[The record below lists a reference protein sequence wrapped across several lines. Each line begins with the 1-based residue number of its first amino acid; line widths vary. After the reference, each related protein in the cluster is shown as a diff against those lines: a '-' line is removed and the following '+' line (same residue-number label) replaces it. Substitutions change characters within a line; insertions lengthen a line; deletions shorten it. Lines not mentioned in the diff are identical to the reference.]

1 MKIIRNQGGIALI
14 TALLFT
20 FLAMVI
26 IIALLYI
33 VNQGTKVSAAN
44 KRYKSALEASYGGAE
59 VFTKM
64 LIPQMMGS
72 SSLADMSSL
81 LAGNTPNF
89 GDADCLKDK
98 LELPPAKWTH
108 CAASAKLV
116 DPKDTFDAQFTLKGQ
131 PGQPNFNVYAK
142 IVDTQPG
149 NSDTSGLELDSA
161 SGVASGASGVSPQ
174 HIPANYRIE
183 VQGERA
189 TNPQEK
195 GALSV
200 LYVY

>member
-1 MKIIRNQGGIALI
+1 MKIIRNQRGIALI
-14 TALLFT
+14 TALLLT

-72 SSLADMSSL
+72 SDLVDVTSL
-81 LAGNTPNF
+81 LGVAPTL
-89 GDADCLKDK
+89 GDAACYKDK
-98 LELPPAKWTH
+98 LEKPPAKWTN

-116 DPKDTFDAQFTLKGQ
+116 DPKDTFDARFTLRGQ
-131 PGQPNFNVYAK
+131 PGQPNFNVFAK

-161 SGVASGASGVSPQ
+161 AGVSSGASGVSPQ
-174 HIPANYRIE
+174 HIPATYRVE